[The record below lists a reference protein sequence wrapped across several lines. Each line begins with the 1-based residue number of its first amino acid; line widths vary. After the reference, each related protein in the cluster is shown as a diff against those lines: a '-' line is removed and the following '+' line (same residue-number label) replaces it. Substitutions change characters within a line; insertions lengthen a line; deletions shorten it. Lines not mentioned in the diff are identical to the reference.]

1 MTGSCRQ
8 LAACLRGAGRPL
20 YFAAVAAAAWP
31 EVRLRLEL
39 AGADFAALPFPG
51 AGWGVLTP
59 DLLGGRALDVSA
71 CWDAVLAGYVGA
83 HGAAGI
89 ALSEGWAAG
98 THARRRP
105 AGR

>member
-1 MTGSCRQ
+1 MTGSYER
-8 LAACLRGAGRPL
+8 LVAHLRAQRRRL
-20 YFAAVAAAAWP
+20 FLAVAAAADWGD
-31 EVRLRLEL
+31 VRLTLDL
-39 AGADFAALPFPG
+39 AGAEYAALPFPD

-71 CWDAVLAGYVGA
+71 CWDAVLAGYVGT
-83 HGAAGI
+83 HGPAGI

-98 THARRRP
+98 ADARRRP